1 MWKGIRQ
8 WLRPPQF
15 PEAEKSRVARAVHV
29 FILVTAICILAPLWE
44 NIHLGA
50 WAGVACVGFAEIAML
65 IAFRCNRRGAVTF
78 AVYLLIGSFL
88 AMTTLFMWTAG
99 EGVHDDSLVVLP
111 AVLVLASLVL
121 NYRALIIFTLA
132 AIVCVAITVVSEL
145 NGWLV
150 TPMSRF
156 TSMQDLIDIGTT
168 LVCTAVVV
176 AFLTGDLRRSLE
188 TVRRQEAA
196 LAEREKKYRQIFNS
210 TNEAIFVHD
219 PQTERILDVN
229 DAAVE
234 MFGYSREEL
243 VGHTFSGLMPVFGQ
257 YTAAE
262 ANRLIRK
269 AVDEG
274 PQVFEWWSQKK
285 NGERIWTEA
294 GLRSWRDGGKDKVL
308 AVVRDISERKRA
320 DEILKSIVA
329 GTAHAVGEEYFR
341 TLVTH
346 IARAFEVR
354 YALVGELTDR
364 KDRIRTLAVWSGNGL
379 TDNFEYDLA
388 KTPCE
393 NVVGQTMCVYSRG
406 IQKLFPEDP
415 LLAQMEAEG
424 YCGTP
429 IFDSTRKALG
439 LLAVLDDK
447 PLAEPDEK
455 ARALLAVFAARAG
468 AEIERLRSEESLRK
482 SEEKFAK
489 AFRCSPVAITITKD
503 NRFIAVNETFEKVS
517 GHTAAEA
524 IGRTVPELGLVV
536 NPAQLTEFYDI
547 LQKNGQVRNY
557 EYQFRSGSG
566 EVRSGL
572 ISSEVIEINGEP
584 CMLGATLDITERK
597 KAESLLRESN
607 EALEVRVKE
616 RTAELEAANKE
627 LEAFSYSA
635 SHDLQAPLRAI
646 NGFAKRILDDHG
658 PQLPDEA
665 REDLEIVLKSGGRMQ
680 QLIDDLLAFS
690 RFSRQPLRKAR
701 IELTPLV
708 QETYDELRQGQPP
721 RHVEFRLDPLPPCFA
736 DRKLLKQVLANL
748 LSNALKFTGK
758 KEAAIIEV
766 GSFPQDGR
774 HVIFVRDNGAGF
786 DMNYSSKLFG
796 AFQRLHGASDF
807 EGTGLG
813 LSLVQRIVQRHG
825 GRVWAES
832 KPGNGATFYFVLP
845 C

>member
-1 MWKGIRQ
+1 MWNGIRQ

-29 FILVTAICILAPLWE
+29 FILATAICILVPLWE
-44 NIHLGA
+44 NIHLSA
-50 WAGVACVGFAEIAML
+50 WAGVACIVFAEIAML
-65 IAFRCNRRGAVTF
+65 IAFRCNRRGAVTL
-78 AVYLLIGSFL
+78 AVYLLVGSFL

-99 EGVHDDSLVVLP
+99 EGVHDDSLLVLP
-111 AVLVLASLVL
+111 AVLVLTSLL
-121 NYRALIIFTLA
+121 LDYRALIIITLA

-150 TPMSRF
+150 TPLSRF
-156 TSMQDLIDIGTT
+156 ASMQDLIDVGTI

-188 TVRRQEAA
+188 TIRRQDAA
-196 LAEREKKYRQIFNS
+196 LAEREKNYRQIFNS

-219 PQTERILDVN
+219 PQTEGILDVN

-243 VGHTFSGLMPVFGQ
+243 VGHTFSGLIPGIDQ

-274 PQVFEWWSQKK
+274 PQVFEWWGHKK
-285 NGERIWTEA
+285 NGARIWTEV

-329 GTAHAVGEEYFR
+329 GTAHAVGQEYFR

-354 YALVGELTDR
+354 YVLVGELTDR

-393 NVVGQTMCVYSRG
+393 NVVGQAMCVYSRG

-503 NRFIAVNETFEKVS
+503 DRFIAVNEIFEKVS

-524 IGRTVPELGLVV
+524 IGRTLDELGLVV
-536 NPAQLTEFYDI
+536 NPAQLIEFYDA
-547 LQKNGQVRNY
+547 LQRNGQVRNY
-557 EYQFRSGSG
+557 EYQFRAGSG

-572 ISSEVIEINGEP
+572 ISSELIEINGEP
-584 CMLGATLDITERK
+584 CVLGATLDITERK
-597 KAESLLRESN
+597 EAESLLRESH

-616 RTAELEAANKE
+616 RTAELEAANRE
-627 LEAFSYSA
+627 LEAFSNSA

-646 NGFAKRILDDHG
+646 NGYTKFILDHHG

-665 REDLEIVLKSGGRMQ
+665 RQNLEIVLKSGERMR

-690 RFSRQPLRKAR
+690 RISRQPLQKAR
-701 IELTPLV
+701 IELTSLV
-708 QETYDELRQGQPP
+708 QETYDELRLGQPP
-721 RHVEFRLDPLPPCFA
+721 RNVEFRLDPLPPCFA

-748 LSNALKFTGK
+748 LSNALKFSGK

-766 GSFPQDGR
+766 GSFPQDGQ
-774 HVIFVRDNGAGF
+774 HVVFVRDNGAGF
-786 DMNYSSKLFG
+786 DMKHSNRLFG
-796 AFQRLHGASDF
+796 AFQRLHGVSDF

-813 LSLVQRIVQRHG
+813 LSIVQRIVQRHG